1 MSEITPEIRR
11 LQAHAFG
18 IARDVAAAFETK
30 HNDGSSSAATFSALA
45 DHLLTEPEV
54 VRAVTAWAKAIG
66 SPE

>member
-30 HNDGSSSAATFSALA
+30 HNDGSSSAATFSA
-45 DHLLTEPEV
+45 
-54 VRAVTAWAKAIG
+54 R
-66 SPE
+66 SPITC